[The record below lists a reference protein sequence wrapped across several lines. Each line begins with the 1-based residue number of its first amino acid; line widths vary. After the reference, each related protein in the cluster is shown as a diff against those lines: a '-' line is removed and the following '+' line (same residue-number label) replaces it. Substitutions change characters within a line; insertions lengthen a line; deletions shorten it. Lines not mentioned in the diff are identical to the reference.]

1 MIFEN
6 LAKNERS
13 FFFNLKCLFIYP
25 GFIWYV
31 AKIVPSKMSR
41 HKMTQKFKH
50 FFSEAFWRDRTL
62 KRAKRTLY
70 VIIVIILLG
79 AVVSYATYRRNPR
92 GFPASLVAIMGKCCH
107 HIVNGTGGRD
117 IQRDPMWRD
126 PQRDGLIDSHGNR
139 PEDSTKVNPFFQ
151 LNNLNQEL
159 S

>member
-1 MIFEN
+1 
-6 LAKNERS
+6 
-13 FFFNLKCLFIYP
+13 
-25 GFIWYV
+25 
-31 AKIVPSKMSR
+31 MSR
-41 HKMTQKFKH
+41 RKMARKFKH
-50 FFSEAFWRDRTL
+50 FLEAFWRDRTL

-139 PEDSTKVNPFFQ
+139 PEDSTKVNSFFQ